1 MNLRSAQFAKVFS
14 VFVLLC
20 KSMIHIGFGVA
31 TDVAVR
37 SKFPKNFAFKVE
49 LNRA

>member
-1 MNLRSAQFAKVFS
+1 MNLRSAQFAKV
-14 VFVLLC
+14 
-20 KSMIHIGFGVA
+20 GVA